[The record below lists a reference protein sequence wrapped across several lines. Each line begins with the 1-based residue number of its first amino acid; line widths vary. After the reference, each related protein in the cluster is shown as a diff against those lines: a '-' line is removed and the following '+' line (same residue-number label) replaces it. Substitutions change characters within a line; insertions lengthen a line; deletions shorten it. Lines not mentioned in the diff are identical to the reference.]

1 MELLNDADVRVLGS
15 LIEKELTT
23 PEHYPLSLNALTNAC
38 NQSSNRDPVVQFD
51 DATVKAAVDRLR
63 KYSLV
68 RSIQRTDARV
78 MKYMHLM
85 GEAMSLERP
94 EIDAMCV
101 LMLRGPQTVGEI
113 RTRGARLFDFR
124 SLEEVEATLNVLATR
139 DLLPLVMRLA
149 RQPGQKEARYAHLL
163 SGEVTIVATPAGST
177 PARSDAPTEPDRVG
191 ALESTVDALRSEVA
205 DLRKEVGEFRRL
217 LE

>member
-1 MELLNDADVRVLGS
+1 MEQLLNDADVRVLGS
-15 LIEKELTT
+15 LVEKELTT

-51 DATVKAAVDRLR
+51 EATVKAAVDRLR

-85 GEAMSLERP
+85 GEAMSVERP
-94 EIDAMCV
+94 ELAAMCV
-101 LMLRGPQTVGEI
+101 LMLRGPQTMGEI
-113 RTRGARLFDFR
+113 RTRGSRLFEFQ
-124 SLEEVEATLNVLATR
+124 SLEEVETTLNVLTTR
-139 DLLPLVMRLA
+139 APSPLVTRLP

-163 SGEVTIVATPAGST
+163 SGEVTIDASRPVAP
-177 PARSDAPTEPDRVG
+177 PVDAHAEPDRL
-191 ALESTVDALRSEVA
+191 ALLESAVDALRREVT
-205 DLRKEVGEFRRL
+205 DLRAEVGEFRRL
-217 LE
+217 FE

>member
-1 MELLNDADVRVLGS
+1 MEQLLNDADVRVLGS
-15 LIEKELTT
+15 LVEKELTT

-51 DATVKAAVDRLR
+51 EATVKAAVDRLR

-85 GEAMSLERP
+85 GEAMSVERP
-94 EIDAMCV
+94 ELAAMCV

-113 RTRGARLFDFR
+113 RTRGSRLFEFQ
-124 SLEEVEATLNVLATR
+124 SLEEVETTLNVLTTR
-139 DLLPLVMRLA
+139 APSPLVTRLP

-163 SGEVTIVATPAGST
+163 SGEVTIDASRPA
-177 PARSDAPTEPDRVG
+177 PPPVDAHAEPDRL
-191 ALESTVDALRSEVA
+191 ALLESAVDALRREVT
-205 DLRKEVGEFRRL
+205 DLRAEVGEFRRL
-217 LE
+217 FE